1 MMWSTTSFRQATASL
16 TLRSSD
22 TSDPA
27 LYGLAYHKF
36 FRILKI
42 VY

>member
-1 MMWSTTSFRQATASL
+1 MMWSTISSKWATASL

-36 FRILKI
+36 FRIFKI